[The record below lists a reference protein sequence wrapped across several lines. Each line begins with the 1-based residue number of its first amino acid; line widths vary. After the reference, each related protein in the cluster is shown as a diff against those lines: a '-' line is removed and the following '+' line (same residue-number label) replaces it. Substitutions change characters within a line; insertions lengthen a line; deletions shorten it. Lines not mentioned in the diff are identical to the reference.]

1 MNLTVGPLPPA
12 VYWRRRVL
20 VLGAVLALVLLLV
33 AMCGGSGHSNP
44 AAVNPA
50 ATTTSTRPS
59 PTPTTSVQPPIV
71 GAPGGAS
78 SSASPPA
85 TAPSSAAAS
94 PTARSDICS
103 DAEIQLTPSIQKIT
117 GGTYPYQLQLDIKNI
132 SNRTCKRDDGAN
144 PQEMHIVNSA
154 GQTVWSSDY
163 CQNGAGGSDVRSFGP
178 NIETPFKLAWDGD
191 GDGPGCAKGNRLAPG
206 GYQLVAKLGTKVSA
220 PVGFTIKAGAAVGS

>member
-71 GAPGGAS
+71 GEPGGAS

-85 TAPSSAAAS
+85 AAPSSA
-94 PTARSDICS
+94 TARSDICS

-144 PQEMHIVNSA
+144 PQEMHIVNAA

-163 CQNGAGGSDVRSFGP
+163 CQSNPGSNMASFDPNIVASFKLPWDGYAYGP
-178 NIETPFKLAWDGD
+178 N
-191 GDGPGCAKGNRLAPG
+191 CAKGAKLGDGA
-206 GYQLVAKLGTKVSA
+206 YQLVAKLDTKVSA
-220 PVGFTIKAGAAVGS
+220 PVAFTIGGK

>member
-71 GAPGGAS
+71 GEPGGAG

-85 TAPSSAAAS
+85 AAPSSATAS

-144 PQEMHIVNSA
+144 PQEMHIVNAA

-163 CQNGAGGSDVRSFGP
+163 CQSNPGSNMASFDPNIVASFKLPWDGYAYGP
-178 NIETPFKLAWDGD
+178 N
-191 GDGPGCAKGNRLAPG
+191 CAKGAKLGDGA
-206 GYQLVAKLGTKVSA
+206 YQLVAKLDTKVSA
-220 PVGFTIKAGAAVGS
+220 PVAFTIGGK

>member
-71 GAPGGAS
+71 GEPGGAS

-85 TAPSSAAAS
+85 AAPSSA
-94 PTARSDICS
+94 TARSDMCS

-144 PQEMHIVNSA
+144 PQEMHIVNAA

-163 CQNGAGGSDVRSFGP
+163 CQSNPGSNMASFDPNIVASFKLPWDGYAYGP
-178 NIETPFKLAWDGD
+178 N
-191 GDGPGCAKGNRLAPG
+191 CAKGAKLGDGA
-206 GYQLVAKLGTKVSA
+206 YQLVAKLDTKVSA
-220 PVGFTIKAGAAVGS
+220 PVAFTIGGK

>member
-71 GAPGGAS
+71 GEPGGAS

-85 TAPSSAAAS
+85 AAPSSATAS

-163 CQNGAGGSDVRSFGP
+163 CQSNPGSNVATFDP
-178 NIETPFKLAWDGD
+178 NIVASFKLPWDGYAY
-191 GDGPGCAKGNRLAPG
+191 GPGCARGVKLADG
-206 GYQLVAKLGTKVSA
+206 SYQLVAKLDTKVSG
-220 PVGFTIKAGAAVGS
+220 PVAFTIGGK

>member
-71 GAPGGAS
+71 GEPGGAS

-85 TAPSSAAAS
+85 AAPSSAAA
-94 PTARSDICS
+94 RSDTCS

-163 CQNGAGGSDVRSFGP
+163 CQSNPGSNVATFDPNIVASFKLPWDGYAYGP
-178 NIETPFKLAWDGD
+178 N
-191 GDGPGCAKGNRLAPG
+191 CAKGAKLGDGA
-206 GYQLVAKLGTKVSA
+206 YQLVAKLDTKVSA
-220 PVGFTIKAGAAVGS
+220 PVAFTIGGK

>member
-71 GAPGGAS
+71 GEPGGAS

-85 TAPSSAAAS
+85 AAPSSATAS

-163 CQNGAGGSDVRSFGP
+163 CQSNPGSNVATFDPNIVASFKLPWDGYAYGP
-178 NIETPFKLAWDGD
+178 N
-191 GDGPGCAKGNRLAPG
+191 CAKGAKLG
-206 GYQLVAKLGTKVSA
+206 DGSYQLVAKLDTKVSA
-220 PVGFTIKAGAAVGS
+220 PVAFTIGGK

>member
-33 AMCGGSGHSNP
+33 AMCGGSSHSNP
-44 AAVNPA
+44 AAVKPA

-59 PTPTTSVQPPIV
+59 PTPTRSVQPPIV

-85 TAPSSAAAS
+85 AAPSSAAA
-94 PTARSDICS
+94 RSDMCS

-144 PQEMHIVNSA
+144 PQEMHVVNSA

-163 CQNGAGGSDVRSFGP
+163 CQSNPGSNVATFDPNIVASFKLPWDGYAYGP
-178 NIETPFKLAWDGD
+178 N
-191 GDGPGCAKGNRLAPG
+191 CAKGAKLADG
-206 GYQLVAKLGTKVSA
+206 SYQLVAKLDTKVSA
-220 PVGFTIKAGAAVGS
+220 PVAFTIGGK

>member
-20 VLGAVLALVLLLV
+20 VLGVVLALVLLV
-33 AMCGGSGHSNP
+33 VSMCGGSGHSKPGAVAP
-44 AAVNPA
+44 AAS
-50 ATTTSTRPS
+50 ATSARPS
-59 PTPTTSVQPPIV
+59 PTPARSVQPPIV

-78 SSASPPA
+78 SSASAPGG
-85 TAPSSAAAS
+85 TPSSA
-94 PTARSDICS
+94 TAQSDICS

-117 GGTYPYQLQLDIKNI
+117 GGTYPYQLQLDIRNV

-163 CQNGAGGSDVRSFGP
+163 CQSNPGSNVATFDPNIVASFKLPWDGYAYGP
-178 NIETPFKLAWDGD
+178 N
-191 GDGPGCAKGNRLAPG
+191 CAKGAKLGDGA
-206 GYQLVAKLGTKVSA
+206 YQLVAKLDTKVSA
-220 PVGFTIKAGAAVGS
+220 PVAFTIGGK

>member
-12 VYWRRRVL
+12 VYWRRRAL
-20 VLGAVLALVLLLV
+20 VLGAVVALVFLLV
-33 AMCGGSGHSNP
+33 TMCGGSGRSNP
-44 AAVNPA
+44 AAIRPA
-50 ATTTSTRPS
+50 ATATSTRMS
-59 PTPTTSVQPPIV
+59 PTPTTSVQQPIV

-78 SSASPPA
+78 GSAPPPGG
-85 TAPSSAAAS
+85 TPSGAGTS
-94 PTARSDICS
+94 PTARSDMCS

-163 CQNGAGGSDVRSFGP
+163 CQSNPGSNVATFDP
-178 NIETPFKLAWDGD
+178 NIVASFKLPWDGY
-191 GDGPGCAKGNRLAPG
+191 GYGPGCARGAKLADG
-206 GYQLVAKLGTKVSA
+206 SYQLVAKLDTKVSA
-220 PVGFTIKAGAAVGS
+220 PVAFTIGGK

>member
-20 VLGAVLALVLLLV
+20 VLGVVLALVLLLV
-33 AMCGGSGHSNP
+33 GMCGGSRHSNP
-44 AAVNPA
+44 GAIQPT
-50 ATTTSTRPS
+50 ATATSSRPS

-78 SSASPPA
+78 GSASPPGA
-85 TAPSSAAAS
+85 PPSSAGPS
-94 PTARSDICS
+94 PTLSDTCS

-117 GGTYPYQLQLDIKNI
+117 GGTYPYQLELDIKNI

-163 CQNGAGGSDVRSFGP
+163 CQSNPGSHVATFEPNIMASFQLPWDGYGYGP
-178 NIETPFKLAWDGD
+178 NCVRGAKLGD
-191 GDGPGCAKGNRLAPG
+191 GS
-206 GYQLVAKLGTKVSA
+206 YQLVAKLDTKVSA
-220 PVGFTIKAGAAVGS
+220 PVAFAIGGK

>member
-85 TAPSSAAAS
+85 AAPSSAAA
-94 PTARSDICS
+94 RSDTCS

-163 CQNGAGGSDVRSFGP
+163 CQSNPGSNVATFDPNIVASFKLPWDGYAYGP
-178 NIETPFKLAWDGD
+178 N
-191 GDGPGCAKGNRLAPG
+191 CAKGAKLGDGA
-206 GYQLVAKLGTKVSA
+206 YQLVAKLDTKVSA
-220 PVGFTIKAGAAVGS
+220 PVAFAIGGK

>member
-59 PTPTTSVQPPIV
+59 PTPTRSVQAPIV

-85 TAPSSAAAS
+85 AAPSSAAA
-94 PTARSDICS
+94 RSDTCS

-163 CQNGAGGSDVRSFGP
+163 CQSNPGSNMASFDPNIVASFKLPWDGYAYGP
-178 NIETPFKLAWDGD
+178 N
-191 GDGPGCAKGNRLAPG
+191 CAKGAKLGDGA
-206 GYQLVAKLGTKVSA
+206 YQLVAKLDTKVSA
-220 PVGFTIKAGAAVGS
+220 PVAFTIGGK

>member
-33 AMCGGSGHSNP
+33 AMCGGSSHSNP
-44 AAVNPA
+44 AAVKPA

-71 GAPGGAS
+71 GEPGGAS
-78 SSASPPA
+78 PPA
-85 TAPSSAAAS
+85 AAPSSATAS

-103 DAEIQLTPSIQKIT
+103 DAEIQLTPSIQKVT

-144 PQEMHIVNSA
+144 PQEMHIVNAA

-163 CQNGAGGSDVRSFGP
+163 CQSNPGSNMASFDPNIVASFKLPWDGYAYGP
-178 NIETPFKLAWDGD
+178 N
-191 GDGPGCAKGNRLAPG
+191 CAKGAKLGDGA
-206 GYQLVAKLGTKVSA
+206 YQLVAKLDTKVSA
-220 PVGFTIKAGAAVGS
+220 PVAFTIGGK

>member
-71 GAPGGAS
+71 GEPGGAS
-78 SSASPPA
+78 PPA
-85 TAPSSAAAS
+85 AAPSSATAS

-144 PQEMHIVNSA
+144 PQEMHIVNAA

-163 CQNGAGGSDVRSFGP
+163 CQSNPGSNMASFDPNIVASFKLPWDGYAYGP
-178 NIETPFKLAWDGD
+178 N
-191 GDGPGCAKGNRLAPG
+191 CAKGAKLGDGA
-206 GYQLVAKLGTKVSA
+206 YQLVAKLDTKVSA
-220 PVGFTIKAGAAVGS
+220 PVAFTIGGK

>member
-71 GAPGGAS
+71 GEPGGAS
-78 SSASPPA
+78 PPA
-85 TAPSSAAAS
+85 AAPSSATAS

-144 PQEMHIVNSA
+144 PQEMHIVNAA

-163 CQNGAGGSDVRSFGP
+163 CQSNPGSNMASFDPNIVASFKLPWDGYAYGP
-178 NIETPFKLAWDGD
+178 N
-191 GDGPGCAKGNRLAPG
+191 CAKGAKLGDGA
-206 GYQLVAKLGTKVSA
+206 YQLVAKLDTKVSA
-220 PVGFTIKAGAAVGS
+220 PVAFAIGGK